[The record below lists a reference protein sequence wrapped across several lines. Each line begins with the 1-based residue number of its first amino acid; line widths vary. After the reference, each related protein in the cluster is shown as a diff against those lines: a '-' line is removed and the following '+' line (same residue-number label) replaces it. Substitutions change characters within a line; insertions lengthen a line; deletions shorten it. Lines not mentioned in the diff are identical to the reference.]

1 MKYKMIEL
9 EDGVKGIAV
18 NENGLPIMV
27 DEAGVETGI
36 DAIHLLG
43 KVPSLQEEA
52 KNHRLKAVEVQKEYD
67 EFKER
72 YEKIDD
78 PVKAIEAL
86 TKIADIDGQKLIDA
100 EDAATLRKQLQAAHD
115 KELDTVKVLAQTN
128 AEKLQ
133 SIIDSQ
139 QKDIFDALVLQNFNT
154 SPWFA
159 GEAPKTHFF
168 PEAAKDVFGKH
179 FKVEKDSVSGK
190 NRVIGYHM
198 GGENDGQKIFSIER
212 PGEIAGFEEAIHI
225 IIDKHPQ
232 RDSIIKMSF
241 GGGAGGADDTP
252 SASKLEKLRKDYDKA
267 IASGNVVEANGLI
280 RRIKE
285 EENKNK
291 K

>member
-9 EDGVKGIAV
+9 GNDVKGIAV
-18 NENGLPIMV
+18 TDNGLPIMV
-27 DEAGVETGI
+27 DDEGKETGI
-36 DAIHLLG
+36 DAIHLLS

-52 KNHRLKAVEVQKEYD
+52 KNHRLKANDVQKEYD
-67 EFKER
+67 EFKEK
-72 YEKIDD
+72 YAKIAD
-78 PVKAIEAL
+78 PVKALEAL
-86 TKIADIDGQKLIDA
+86 TKIQDIDGQKLIDA

-115 KELDTVKVLAQTN
+115 KELEAVKVSAHAST
-128 AEKLQ
+128 EKLQ
-133 SIIDSQ
+133 AIIDSQ
-139 QKDIFDALVLQNFNT
+139 QADIFDALVLQNFNT
-154 SPWFA
+154 SQWFA
-159 GEAPKTHFF
+159 GESPKTYFF
-168 PEAAKDVFGKH
+168 PEAAKSVFGKH
-179 FKVEKDSVSGK
+179 FKVEKDSGTGK
-190 NRVIGYHM
+190 NRVIGYHI

-212 PGEIAGFEEAIHI
+212 PGEIAAFEEAIHI

-252 SASKLEKLRKDYDKA
+252 SASKLEKLKKDYDKA
-267 IASGNVVEANGLI
+267 IASGNAMEANRLI